1 MTTHTPDADF
11 IAQSLACAVLDGE
24 QDTFNELAQRAIVWL
39 GTQAAAEV
47 LNTQVPVLLPS
58 EAVPTLLL
66 WLTGPEGYAAAV
78 QDFLAALMK
87 GLLWAG
93 KPCSYDGQ
101 RLLLTPASWAWV
113 EETYVPSAVAQTR
126 PFVTVMG

>member
-1 MTTHTPDADF
+1 MTTHNPDADF

-24 QDTFNELAQRAIVWL
+24 QETFNEISQCAVVWL
-39 GTQAAAEV
+39 GAQGAADV
-47 LNTQVPVLLPS
+47 LNTQVPVLLPT

-66 WLTGPEGYAAAV
+66 WLTGPEGFAAAV

-101 RLLLTPASWAWV
+101 RLLLTPESWAWV
-113 EETYVPSAVAQTR
+113 EETYAASAVAQTR
-126 PFVTVMG
+126 PVVTVVG